1 MGHWSLDFSYLW
13 ENRPKNQKSAKK
25 IVTTPIL
32 GDSSLFPIKTFP
44 TQFFCILWQ
53 VMKRFTDKTTS
64 CTHGS
69 HTVDIVDCYF
79 VKSEKIVTEKWLFF
93 AIFGRNDLKTW

>member
-1 MGHWSLDFSYLW
+1 MEIMSKYAYGVTEAQVSVISGKIDL
-13 ENRPKNQKSAKK
+13 KSEKMQKK

-79 VKSEKIVTEKWLFF
+79 VKSEKIVTEK
-93 AIFGRNDLKTW
+93 